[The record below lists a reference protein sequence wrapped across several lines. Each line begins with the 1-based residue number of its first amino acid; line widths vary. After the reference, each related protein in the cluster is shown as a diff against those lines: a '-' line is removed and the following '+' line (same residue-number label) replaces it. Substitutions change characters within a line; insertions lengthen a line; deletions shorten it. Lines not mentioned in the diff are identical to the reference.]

1 MAQSL
6 IRQPNLLLLD
16 EPLSALD
23 LNYQYHVMDLVAKE
37 TKRRNIITVVVVH
50 DINIALRHAEHVLML
65 KQGKLIAQGEPAE
78 VITPESLAEV
88 YGVRGRIERCSQGV
102 PQVLIDGL
110 VDKLAS

>member
-1 MAQSL
+1 
-6 IRQPNLLLLD
+6 
-16 EPLSALD
+16 
-23 LNYQYHVMDLVAKE
+23 MDLVAKE

-50 DINIALRHAEHVLML
+50 DINIALKHAEHVLML